1 MTVSARVAIKN
12 LDEPKQETKSPTA
25 KAMAIK
31 PLLTHLFRIKAQP
44 LILSHRKGISNILYS
59 VCEKVFN
66 VF

>member
-1 MTVSARVAIKN
+1 MTVRARVAIKN

-44 LILSHRKGISNILYS
+44 LILSHRKGISNI
-59 VCEKVFN
+59 
-66 VF
+66 